1 MSFNAKDNNYTPL
14 FIPRT
19 YTHKTDVI
27 MDILGNKGMRKM
39 VNDYYE
45 DTGEQKLVSKA
56 ITKAWVRERG
66 FSDNSIDF
74 DGVRPGS
81 GKLDTLRYIL

>member
-1 MSFNAKDNNYTPL
+1 
-14 FIPRT
+14 
-19 YTHKTDVI
+19 

-56 ITKAWVRERG
+56 IAKAWVRERG
-66 FSDNSIDF
+66 FSGDSIDF
-74 DGVRPGS
+74 DGVKAGT
-81 GKLDTLRYIL
+81 GKPNTLRYVGTPDINP

>member
-1 MSFNAKDNNYTPL
+1 
-14 FIPRT
+14 
-19 YTHKTDVI
+19 
-27 MDILGNKGMRKM
+27 MRKM

-56 ITKAWVRERG
+56 IAKAWVRERG

-74 DGVRPGS
+74 DGVKAGT
-81 GKLDTLRYIL
+81 GKLNTLRYVCVYVKNPRIYHNQSISIIIQRDSLVP